1 MKIWRRVQCQQC
13 VNNVSDVNKVKQSG
27 IPPSRNPECLRQRV
41 SGQNSQTKCGQ
52 VQTLPLR

>member
-13 VNNVSDVNKVKQSG
+13 VNNVFDVNKVKQSG
-27 IPPSRNPECLRQRV
+27 IHPSRNPLKGVRLDSHR
-41 SGQNSQTKCGQ
+41 KCGQ